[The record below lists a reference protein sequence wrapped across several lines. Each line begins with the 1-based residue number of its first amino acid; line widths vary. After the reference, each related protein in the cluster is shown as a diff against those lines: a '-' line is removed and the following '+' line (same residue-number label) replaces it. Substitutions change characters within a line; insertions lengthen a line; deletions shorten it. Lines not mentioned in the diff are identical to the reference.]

1 MAEGTIIQGAKIL
14 MCPKPISGDGVSH
27 MFDDQIDD
35 VLGAATVEPNL
46 LRGSGLPESTKGG
59 DTEEGPQA
67 EDVFFLL
74 LQGGIQEKEP
84 QLEKN
89 LTLWDQRKRQRTKKT
104 NDKRPW
110 KKEKR
115 PKEGGQRR

>member
-1 MAEGTIIQGAKIL
+1 MAEGTIIQGAKVL
-14 MCPKPISGDGVSH
+14 MCPKPISGDGVSN

-67 EDVFFLL
+67 EDGS
-74 LQGGIQEKEP
+74 GGGTTRPEIQIVCKNDICRP
-84 QLEKN
+84 RQL
-89 LTLWDQRKRQRTKKT
+89 D
-104 NDKRPW
+104 P
-110 KKEKR
+110 
-115 PKEGGQRR
+115 